1 MHAKPVS
8 FDPPATVGPELSDN
22 GATVNS
28 PYGNLPDKFGPV
40 LGSETAATG
49 RVIWSFTMTGTNHT
63 GQIVVGA
70 ADASVPL
77 TAKSGPP
84 CTGFHL
90 GRSKIIHSKNSHK
103 VSSSGGRTLSEDT
116 PRKIAGSADSLIVF
130 VIADMDK
137 RRLSFAVGEQTP
149 VDCGVRL
156 PACGVRPWVW
166 LGGPGVGSVSLA
178 EQVLE
183 APSSPST
190 PSSTGTPFTS
200 NRVPIGG
207 YDTPMGPDADTM
219 SEHSS
224 ETPTEIGDS
233 SLAPTTLKLDKVDS
247 AKKAEDEEM
256 NMKQWTD
263 RGASW
268 FAGLFGG
275 GEEKKGDAE
284 KVAQVM

>member
-8 FDPPATVGPELSDN
+8 FDPPVTVGPQLADN
-22 GATVNS
+22 DATVNA
-28 PYGNLPDKFGPV
+28 PYGNLPDKYGPI

-49 RVIWSFTMTGTNHT
+49 RVIWSFTMTGTNST

-103 VSSSGGRTLSEDT
+103 VSSSGGRTLSDDT
-116 PRKIAGSADSLIVF
+116 PRKVAGSADSIIVF
-130 VIADMDK
+130 VIADMEK
-137 RRLSFAVGEQTP
+137 RRLSFAVGSQTP

-183 APSSPST
+183 APSPVST
-190 PSSTGTPFTS
+190 PSSQATPFTS

-207 YDTPMGPDADTM
+207 YDTPMGSVDDDTP

-224 ETPTEIGDS
+224 ETPTEMGE
-233 SLAPTTLKLDKVDS
+233 APATSKALKLDKVES
-247 AKKAEDEEM
+247 AEKLDDDAM
-256 NMKQWTD
+256 SMKQWTD

-275 GEEKKGDAE
+275 GDDKRDEE